1 MDYAAVTKK
10 LVARARRKGAK
21 QAEAWLEVNR
31 ESSVKVRDGEV
42 EDLTQ
47 ATAKGVGLRVFA
59 DGRLGFAYTSDF
71 RPEALEQF
79 VDRAVAL
86 AKQSAPDRH
95 NGLPT
100 KAELKARNKRDLQ
113 LFDPTVAELSPE
125 WKLEAAL
132 TMERAGKAFDPR
144 VRTFES
150 VGVGENV
157 GDTWFCSSEGVSDHY
172 RSTAVYLYAAPVAA
186 EGEQLQTSYWLDYKR
201 FLDELQPAE
210 EVGVEAARR
219 AVRMLGAKKAPTQRV
234 PVVFDP
240 RMAASFI
247 AGIAG
252 AINGDMV
259 FKKASF
265 LAGKLGE
272 QIAPEGFTIV
282 DDGLRPRGLGTS
294 PFDGEGVPTRTTSII
309 EDGVL
314 KTYLYDSYTARK
326 AKAQT
331 TANAARSYA
340 SLPHIG
346 LNNFYLQ
353 PGVQSPEEI
362 IGGVKNGLYVTSMLG
377 RGANPIT
384 GEYSRG
390 ANGIWIENGELTWP
404 VQEVT
409 VAGNMLE
416 MLMAI
421 DAIGNDLDFRGSVA
435 APTLRFAEL
444 AVSGA

>member
-1 MDYAAVTKK
+1 MDYAAIAKK
-10 LVARARRKGAK
+10 VVERARRKGAS
-21 QAEAWLEVNR
+21 QAEAWLELNR

-47 ATAKGVGLRVFA
+47 ATSKGVGLRVFV
-59 DGRLGFAYTSDF
+59 DGRLGFACTSDF
-71 RPEALEQF
+71 RAEALESF

-86 AKQSAPDRH
+86 ARQAAPDRN
-95 NGLPT
+95 NGLPE
-100 KAELKARNKRDLQ
+100 KPELKKRNGDLQ
-113 LFDPTVAELSPE
+113 LFDEKVASLSPE
-125 WKLEAAL
+125 WKLQAAL
-132 TMERAGKAFDPR
+132 EMEKAGKAVDPR
-144 VRTFES
+144 VQTFES

-157 GDTWFCSSEGVSDHY
+157 GDTWFASSTGVTDHF
-172 RSTAVYLYAAPVAA
+172 RSTAAYLYAAPVAA
-186 EGEQLQTSYWLDYKR
+186 ENGQLQTSYWLDYKR
-201 FLDELQPAE
+201 FLDELQPPE
-210 EVGVEAARR
+210 EVGREAAKR

-234 PVVFDP
+234 PVIFDP

-265 LAGKLGE
+265 LAGKLGKR
-272 QIAPEGFTIV
+272 IAPESITVV
-282 DDGLRPRGLGTS
+282 DDGLMPRGLGTS
-294 PFDGEGVPTRTTSII
+294 PFDGEGVPTRRTSIV
-309 EDGVL
+309 EGGVL
-314 KTYLYDSYTARK
+314 QSYLYDSFTARK
-326 AKAQT
+326 AKASS

-353 PGVQSPEEI
+353 PGQRSPEEI
-362 IGGVKNGLYVTSMLG
+362 IGEVKSGLYVTSMLG
-377 RGANPIT
+377 RGANPVT
-384 GEYSRG
+384 GDYSRG
-390 ANGIWIENGELTWP
+390 ANGLWIENGELAWP
-404 VQEVT
+404 VQEIT

-421 DAIGNDLDFRGSVA
+421 DAVGNDLEFRGSVA